1 MAPVSPGF
9 GSLLI
14 VAGGGGGRGG
24 GPGGAGGDADADGT
38 GMSGAGGGAAGTQT
52 HGGAGAVG
60 GHGSDGGFGV
70 GGNGGDSFGGA
81 FGGGG
86 GGGGYYGGGGGGAD
100 DNCCV
105 NDGGGGGGGGS
116 SFTVA
121 SATGVTGPTPTSAA
135 AKVTIR
141 YAVPTADASQTSLTF
156 TTQPQAT
163 VSPEQTIT
171 VTNNG
176 SADLVV
182 SGAVL
187 GGTNPSDYLLD
198 NGCQQPV
205 AAATS
210 CTIGVRF
217 APQGQGTSSAT
228 LTLLTNA
235 PTAPGAIA
243 LAGTGGQLPQG
254 SPGVRGETGP
264 PGPSGPS
271 GPSGPQG
278 KQGPPGKIEL
288 ITCREVTRTI
298 KHLGHK
304 VRVKRRVCHGRTVS
318 GIVSFTVAGAADRA
332 TLSRGARIYARG
344 ASVSTAGGR
353 SQLVLLLR
361 RPLRRGQYVLTLRRH
376 RHGQTITR
384 RQTVTM
390 S

>member
-1 MAPVSPGF
+1 MAPISPGF
-9 GSLLI
+9 GSLLV

-116 SFTVA
+116 SFAVD
-121 SATGVTGPTPTSAA
+121 SATNVTGPTATSVAP
-135 AKVTIR
+135 KVTIR
-141 YAVPTADASQTSLTF
+141 YAVPTADVSRTSLTF
-156 TTQPQAT
+156 ATQPQST

-176 SADLVV
+176 SADLIV

-187 GGTNPSDYLLD
+187 GGTKPGDYLID

-205 AAATS
+205 AAAAT

-217 APQGQGTSSAT
+217 APQAQGASSAT

-235 PTAPGAIA
+235 PTAPSTIS
-243 LAGTGGQLPQG
+243 LSGTGGALPQG
-254 SPGVRGETGP
+254 PPGPKGDTGP
-264 PGPSGPS
+264 PGPT
-271 GPSGPQG
+271 GPQG

-298 KHLGHK
+298 KRHGHK
-304 VRVKRRVCHGRTVS
+304 VRVKRRICHGRTVS

-332 TLSRGARIYARG
+332 TLSRGAVVYATG
-344 ASVSTAGGR
+344 AKVSTAGGR
-353 SQLVLLLR
+353 SQLVLKLKR
-361 RPLRRGQYVLTLRRH
+361 SLRRGRYVLTLTRH
-376 RHGQTITR
+376 QHGRTFTRH
-384 RQTVTM
+384 QTVTV